1 MKLKNHSNFKP
12 ASTQLRK
19 GIYSTTPLHLTP
31 KKQEPI
37 EEPTMTHEEMCRYHF
52 DHVMRN
58 NNSTTPMGTQYMR
71 RLVFLALTGHI
82 DNPEPVLKLIKAYI
96 RTEDQQDVARA
107 AQDEIKRLLKV
118 ETNIA
123 LKNAAKNNR
132 KEFLQ
137 DEEKDNESKAIDTS
151 FKLATRT
158 YIKLNETSRDEI
170 FKTPPRGKG
179 MPINKII
186 GSPQSV
192 AFTEK
197 ELKPKSVRFKLP
209 KKVNFEYLKNNKKPY
224 FLLPSDLIE

>member
-1 MKLKNHSNFKP
+1 MLKKNSNFKP
-12 ASTQLRK
+12 ASTQLMK

-71 RLVFLALTGHI
+71 RLVFLALTGNI

-123 LKNAAKNNR
+123 LKMRLKIPGKN
-132 KEFLQ
+132 F
-137 DEEKDNESKAIDTS
+137 
-151 FKLATRT
+151 FKMKKKTMNQ
-158 YIKLNETSRDEI
+158 KL
-170 FKTPPRGKG
+170 
-179 MPINKII
+179 
-186 GSPQSV
+186 
-192 AFTEK
+192 
-197 ELKPKSVRFKLP
+197 
-209 KKVNFEYLKNNKKPY
+209 
-224 FLLPSDLIE
+224 LIHHLN